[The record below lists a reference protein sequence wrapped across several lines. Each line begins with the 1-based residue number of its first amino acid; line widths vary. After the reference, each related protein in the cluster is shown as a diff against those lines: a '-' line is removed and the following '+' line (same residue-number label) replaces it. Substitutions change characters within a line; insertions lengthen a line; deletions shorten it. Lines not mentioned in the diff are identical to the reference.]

1 MKIMTEEIL
10 RRTKAFG
17 IMIIHLVDLLANK
30 PSGWAISK
38 QIVRS
43 STSVGANYRAS
54 RKSKADFINKL
65 KIVEEE
71 CDETIF
77 WLEVIEETKLLSNE
91 KDRYYKKRSSRII
104 SNFCCLTKNIKNTNL
119 NFILTSYIVHCTSIC
134 KQFFNQ

>member
-1 MKIMTEEIL
+1 MTEEIL
-10 RRTKAFG
+10 KRTKALG
-17 IMIIHLVDLLANK
+17 IMIIHLVDVLPNK

-54 RKSKADFINKL
+54 RKAKSKADFINKL

-77 WLEVIEETKLLSNE
+77 WLEVIEGAGFLAMDKL
-91 KDRYYKKRSSRII
+91 KIIKKESMELFAIFVSSLRTAKI
-104 SNFCCLTKNIKNTNL
+104 NFNIKT
-119 NFILTSYIVHCTSIC
+119 
-134 KQFFNQ
+134 